1 MGALDDIQDKL
12 DDGLIAID
20 AAKFTLRSMKSDA
33 AKNIL
38 QGINACEG
46 PLSIVSDNV
55 GRANKGITLIFGYKK
70 VASSLSVINNKSL
83 YRNNPEMVARAYGQL
98 FVGAGEI
105 CSLLPMPIC
114 FYADFLKGAG
124 DFFVN
129 IQRAYDP
136 ESPHTK
142 KGRYLTNVLSI
153 QDKYSVKAN
162 NPCRFTLNID
172 ACLDA
177 R

>member
-1 MGALDDIQDKL
+1 MGALDDIQDSL

-20 AAKFTLRSMKSDA
+20 AAKLTLTSMKGDV
-33 AKNIL
+33 AKNML

-70 VASSLSVINNKSL
+70 FASSLSAINNKSL
-83 YRNNPEMVARAYGQL
+83 YRSNPEMVARAYGQL

-105 CSLLPMPIC
+105 CSLLPIPIS
-114 FYADFLKGAG
+114 FYADLLKGAG

-136 ESPHTK
+136 ESPYTK
-142 KGRYLTNVLSI
+142 RGRQLKNILRI
-153 QDKYSVKAN
+153 MDKNTVTADD
-162 NPCRFTLNID
+162 PCRFTLNIN
-172 ACLDA
+172 ACREA
-177 R
+177 G